1 MPEFVY
7 NQFCTIFG
15 SGLIEKT
22 SKFMDMVIAAL
33 NSIFPADGSGF
44 MNTACTLFGALAG
57 SLLVIYYF
65 MDLYTLAAKDII
77 SLDKLVV
84 SFIKLLVCFTL
95 VMYCKEITVNTFNLC
110 GNIYHGV
117 AEKTVNTV
125 VSTDN
130 TSSDNTKTDKK
141 TTKTNSNSVITFW
154 GMDTLPGYEDPIDI
168 KVKYV
173 IHTQVGQATGQP
185 EDKDEEGT
193 LEAKSMKDVFET
205 ATSKGGLYGKGV
217 KGTINSLSSFMLLL
231 LPWLVSYVA
240 VGLAYLVSISNAIML
255 LGYGF
260 FMPIALT
267 QCMDAGQ
274 RSAGILYLKKF
285 IAQALSFAV
294 IVVILYG
301 VSKLQGALLPQILQ
315 NMTDG
320 KGTLDINSTNFK
332 TIISNFPV
340 LISIVIVQFG
350 AVGAMLKGTQIA
362 NDAIGAR

>member
-7 NQFCTIFG
+7 NQFCTVFG

-22 SKFMDMVIAAL
+22 SKFMDMVVTAL

-57 SLLVIYYF
+57 SLLVIFYF
-65 MDLYTLAAKDII
+65 MDLYTLASKDII

-84 SFIKLLVCFTL
+84 SFIRLLVCFAL
-95 VMYCKEITVNTFNLC
+95 VVYCKEITVNTFNLC
-110 GNIYHGV
+110 GNIYHAV

-125 VSTDN
+125 LTTDSLSKN
-130 TSSDNTKTDKK
+130 NKK
-141 TTKTNSNSVITFW
+141 NSVITFW
-154 GMDTLPGYEDPIDI
+154 GMDSLPGYEDSLDI

-173 IHTQVGQATGQP
+173 IHTQVAQATGQAQ
-185 EDKDEEGT
+185 DKDEEGI

-205 ATSKGGLYGKGV
+205 STNKGGIYGKGV
-217 KGTINSLSSFMLLL
+217 KGTINAISSFMLLL
-231 LPWLVSYVA
+231 LPWLISYVA
-240 VGLAYLVSISNAIML
+240 VGLAYLVSVSNAIML

-267 QCMDAGQ
+267 QCMDNGQ

-294 IVVILYG
+294 IIVILYG
-301 VSKLQGALLPQILQ
+301 VSKLQGALLPQILKD
-315 NMTDG
+315 MTNG

-332 TIISNFPV
+332 TIISNFPA

-350 AVGAMLKGTQIA
+350 AAGAMLKGTQIA
-362 NDAIGAR
+362 NDVIGAR

>member
-125 VSTDN
+125 VSTNN

-240 VGLAYLVSISNAIML
+240 VVISLNRF
-255 LGYGF
+255 Y
-260 FMPIALT
+260 
-267 QCMDAGQ
+267 
-274 RSAGILYLKKF
+274 
-285 IAQALSFAV
+285 
-294 IVVILYG
+294 
-301 VSKLQGALLPQILQ
+301 LLPER
-315 NMTDG
+315 
-320 KGTLDINSTNFK
+320 
-332 TIISNFPV
+332 IISPNI
-340 LISIVIVQFG
+340 L
-350 AVGAMLKGTQIA
+350 
-362 NDAIGAR
+362 

>member
-1 MPEFVY
+1 MPEIVY
-7 NQFCTIFG
+7 NQFSTIFG

-22 SKFMDMVIAAL
+22 SKFMDMVVAAL
-33 NSIFPADGSGF
+33 NTIFPADGSGF
-44 MNTACTLFGALAG
+44 MNTACSLFGALAG
-57 SLLVIYYF
+57 SLLVIFYF
-65 MDLYTLAAKDII
+65 MDLYNLAAKDII

-84 SFIKLLVCFTL
+84 SFIRLIVCFAL

-110 GNIYHGV
+110 GNVYHMV
-117 AEKTVNTV
+117 AEQTVNTV
-125 VSTDN
+125 LPKEDSKKNNN
-130 TSSDNTKTDKK
+130 TQQSAPA
-141 TTKTNSNSVITFW
+141 ITFW
-154 GMDTLPGYEDPIDI
+154 GMNSLPGYEDEIDI
-168 KVKYV
+168 TVKYTLHSV
-173 IHTQVGQATGQP
+173 TGQ
-185 EDKDEEGT
+185 GT
-193 LEAKSMKDVFET
+193 GITQEKNETKTFNAKSMKEVFET
-205 ATSKGGLYGKGV
+205 SPKKGGLFGYSI
-217 KGTINSLSSFMLLL
+217 KGTINAISSFMLLL
-231 LPWLVSYVA
+231 LPWLISYVA

-267 QCMDAGQ
+267 QCMDGGQ

-301 VSKLQGALLPQILQ
+301 VSKLQGALLPQILKGMA
-315 NMTDG
+315 NG
-320 KGTLDINSTNFK
+320 KGTLDINTMNFK
-332 TIISNFPV
+332 SVISNIPA

>member
-7 NQFCTIFG
+7 NQFQTIFG

-22 SKFMDMVIAAL
+22 SKFMDMIVAAL

-44 MNTACTLFGALAG
+44 MNTACVLFSALAG

-84 SFIKLLVCFTL
+84 SFIRLLVCFSL
-95 VMYCKEITVNTFNLC
+95 VMYCKEITVDTFNLC
-110 GNIYHGV
+110 GNIYHAV
-117 AEKTVNTV
+117 AEKTINA
-125 VSTDN
+125 TDN
-130 TSSDNTKTDKK
+130 KANK
-141 TTKTNSNSVITFW
+141 KTNSIITFW
-154 GMDTLPGYEDPIDI
+154 GMDTLPGYEDELDLKI
-168 KVKYV
+168 KYV
-173 IHTQVGQATGQP
+173 VHTKVGQATGSP
-185 EDKDEEGT
+185 EDKNTEYT
-193 LEAKSMKDVFET
+193 LDAKSMKDVFET
-205 ATSKGGLYGKGV
+205 SVSKGGLYGSGV
-217 KGTINSLSSFMLLL
+217 KGTINAISSFMLLL
-231 LPWLVSYVA
+231 FPWLISYVA
-240 VGLAYLVSISNAIML
+240 VGLAYLISISNAIML

-267 QCMDAGQ
+267 QCMDGGQ

-294 IVVILYG
+294 IIVILYG
-301 VSKLQGALLPQILQ
+301 VSKLQGALLPQILKD
-315 NMTDG
+315 MTNG

-332 TIISNFPV
+332 SVISNFPA